1 MKKILSIIFS
11 LLFIFT
17 LVPIVQAGLND
28 AFGNGSMQE
37 IVGQKAG
44 FETAGENNLENT
56 ISNVITLV
64 LSFLGIIFI
73 SLLIYGGVNWMT
85 AGGNE
90 SKIESSK
97 KLIKQ
102 AIIGIIVVLGAYT
115 ITYFILNNLTDL
127 VL

>member
-28 AFGNGSMQE
+28 AFGNGSIQE
-37 IVGQKAG
+37 VVGQRAG
-44 FETAGENNLENT
+44 FDTSSENDLESS
-56 ISNVITLV
+56 ISNIITLV
-64 LSFLGIIFI
+64 LSFIGIIFLA
-73 SLLIYGGVNWMT
+73 LLIYGGVNWMT
-85 AGGNE
+85 AGGNDE
-90 SKIESSK
+90 KVTQSK

-115 ITYFILNNLTDL
+115 ITYFILNNLTEI

>member
-11 LLFIFT
+11 ILFIFT

-37 IVGQKAG
+37 MVGQRAG
-44 FETAGENNLENT
+44 FETGGENNLENT
-56 ISNVITLV
+56 ISSVITLV

-73 SLLIYGGVNWMT
+73 ALLIYGGVNWMT

-115 ITYFILNNLTDL
+115 ITFFILNNLTDL